1 MIVLVCK
8 LYIKIY
14 KKNIK
19 NISVTEVQMGMDQEG
34 SNMLSAKLYS
44 QDAGEAPHEDIGE
57 LSKDDN
63 RNRIKQFITA
73 TMGASDEVNAFK
85 ALNKEGFNAEL
96 FDQIKQAAL
105 KRYPKL
111 NLFDGWRMSAQSI
124 KSAILKK
131 VPLEGVEPVRVS
143 LLIHY
148 AIAIKQCESE
158 WLKRL

>member
-1 MIVLVCK
+1 MIVLVYK

-63 RNRIKQFITA
+63 RNRIKQFITV
-73 TMGASDEVNAFK
+73 TKGASDEVNAFK

-111 NLFDGWRMSAQSI
+111 NLFDGWRMSAQ
-124 KSAILKK
+124 
-131 VPLEGVEPVRVS
+131 
-143 LLIHY
+143 Y
-148 AIAIKQCESE
+148 
-158 WLKRL
+158 LKRYRLRELNKSECHS